1 MTPPGPFHGRMTVV
15 SLPFPLRPVRTILLL
30 AATFA
35 AAGAPC
41 RAGEA
46 GLSLAAA
53 MQMRETGGAGSAV
66 EVARA
71 VLALAA
77 AGDSAAQYALA
88 RICERGEGLKAPAP
102 QKAVFWADRA
112 AAGGDVDARV
122 LLGLYWAAGFGVDRD
137 VEAARRCFARAAA
150 AGDPLGAALLLA
162 AGGEGE
168 GAAALA
174 PSCTLGDLAAFA
186 DLVARAG
193 LLEKLLSG
201 SGFSG
206 AVAPEKPPVFRAGRE
221 PRSFPASGAPATPS
235 RQERP
240 ASG

>member
-1 MTPPGPFHGRMTVV
+1 MTVMA
-15 SLPFPLRPVRTILLL
+15 LPFPLRPVRTILLI

-53 MQMRETGGAGSAV
+53 MELREKGGAGSAP
-66 EVARA
+66 EVAKA

-77 AGDSAAQYALA
+77 AGDPAAQYALA

-102 QKAVFWADRA
+102 RKAVFWADRA
-112 AAGGDVDARV
+112 AAGGDADAMV

-137 VEAARRCFARAAA
+137 VGAARRSFARAAA

-174 PSCTLGDLAAFA
+174 LSCTLADLAPFA
-186 DLVARAG
+186 GLAARAG
-193 LLEKLLSG
+193 LLERLVPR
-201 SGFSG
+201 SG
-206 AVAPEKPPVFRAGRE
+206 ADADAPEKPPVFR
-221 PRSFPASGAPATPS
+221 PRTGSPEA
-235 RQERP
+235 
-240 ASG
+240 